1 MFKSIILGREV
12 LYFVLGAQV
21 FLKGFVKISF
31 FEGSEAF
38 YVPSVR
44 YRSIFR
50 WFKLVFA
57 LLGTTELGHFID
69 IISVSGSRSA
79 LSSQGTDHKNNPDRA
94 REIAGHWRG

>member
-1 MFKSIILGREV
+1 MFKSTILGREV
-12 LYFVLGAQV
+12 LFFVLGTQV

-31 FEGSEAF
+31 FEVLGAF

-50 WFKLVFA
+50 LFKLVFA
-57 LLGTTELGHFID
+57 LLGSAELGHFID
-69 IISVSGSRSA
+69 IISVSGSRSD

-94 REIAGHWRG
+94 RELAGHWRG

>member
-31 FEGSEAF
+31 FEVLKAF

-44 YRSIFR
+44 YKSIFR
-50 WFKLVFA
+50 LFKLVFA
-57 LLGTTELGHFID
+57 LL
-69 IISVSGSRSA
+69 
-79 LSSQGTDHKNNPDRA
+79 QN
-94 REIAGHWRG
+94 